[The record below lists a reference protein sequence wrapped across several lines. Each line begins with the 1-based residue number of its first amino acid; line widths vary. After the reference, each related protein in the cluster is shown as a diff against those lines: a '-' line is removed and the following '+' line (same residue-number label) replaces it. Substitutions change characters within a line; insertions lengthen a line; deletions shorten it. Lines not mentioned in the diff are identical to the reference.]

1 MFPTCTRPYTAAAC
15 TTPRQVVSERIGVD
29 RTQKKGVTVKGTG
42 MQEIEKQLCVFT
54 HVHEF

>member
-15 TTPRQVVSERIGVD
+15 TTRRQVVSERIGVD